1 MGHKI
6 PKKPMEKV
14 MIWTGRNVWLNSI
27 ASKIPIAIFAAHL
40 ASLAPALAQLEKPQE
55 TPNTQLPVGAEQIT
69 EGRVTATISFLA
81 SDELSGRE
89 TNSKEFE
96 IAAAYVAARFRGAG
110 LEGGGPEGS
119 FYHETL
125 VSQSRVPS
133 DAVLLQAD
141 SVPIAHYGLLTTGD
155 KPCELQG
162 PVMDVSLEA
171 LQAPEADFKGLRG
184 IVRGKFE
191 TQAKGSRAVGQL
203 NRLAQKLE
211 AAGVEALLLD
221 CDPQS
226 EWIKQAE
233 LARTKPKLQRGD
245 RVGIPILLV
254 PSAVRIAGDVK
265 LTGSAMINDDK
276 RMRNV
281 IGLLRG
287 SDETLQKQAILYSA
301 HLDHLGSN
309 PTLVDDQV
317 FNGADDDASGV
328 TAVVTLA
335 DAIGAMKQRPKRSV
349 LFMTFWGEE
358 SGLLGSKQFVATPSW
373 QLDQIVANIN
383 IEMIGRPEGGAR
395 GKIWMTGWQESDL
408 GMLMSQSAKPWG
420 VEIFE
425 HPKFSSMLY
434 RASDN
439 WSFVERGVIAH
450 SFSAGSLHPDYH
462 QVDDEWDRL
471 EIPHMTQ
478 VIQGLWLGSLPL
490 LEGTQ
495 TPNKSTVTKKESK

>member
-1 MGHKI
+1 MNTTWRTTKNLETLLM
-6 PKKPMEKV
+6 K
-14 MIWTGRNVWLNSI
+14 WLGN
-27 ASKIPIAIFAAHL
+27 HYL
-40 ASLAPALAQLEKPQE
+40 RLCTSLFFSLGCWSFCFAQLDKA
-55 TPNTQLPVGAEQIT
+55 LPAGAEQIT
-69 EGRVTATISFLA
+69 QGKVTSTISFLA
-81 SDELSGRE
+81 SDELGGRE

-96 IAAAYVAARFRGAG
+96 IAAAYVASRFLGAG
-110 LEGGGPEGS
+110 LEGGGPDGS
-119 FYHETL
+119 FYHETI
-125 VSQSRVPS
+125 VKQSRVPS
-133 DAVLLQAD
+133 DATLLQAD
-141 SVPIAHYGLLTTGD
+141 NSPIAHYGLLSTSD
-155 KPCELQG
+155 AACQIQG
-162 PVMDVSLEA
+162 SVTSVSLDA
-171 LQAPEADFKGLRG
+171 LQKPDADLTGLRG
-184 IVRGKFE
+184 IVRGKFD
-191 TQAKGSRAVGQL
+191 TQAKGSRALSQL
-203 NRLAQKLE
+203 NRLAQRLG
-211 AAGVEALLLD
+211 AAGVQALLLD
-221 CDPQS
+221 CDPES
-226 EWIKQAE
+226 PWIRQAE
-233 LARTKPKLQRGD
+233 LDRTKPRINSD
-245 RVGIPILLV
+245 EPSGIPILLV
-254 PSAVRIAGDVK
+254 PANVRISDQVK
-265 LTGSAMINDDK
+265 LTASGMIRDDK

-309 PTLVDDQV
+309 PALADDQV

-335 DAIGAMKQRPKRSV
+335 DAIGSMKQRPKRSV

-373 QLDQIVANIN
+373 PLDQIVANIN

-395 GKIWMTGWQESDL
+395 GKIWMTGWRESDL
-408 GMLMSQSAKPWG
+408 GSLMSQAAKPWG

-439 WSFVERGVIAH
+439 WSFVQRGVIAH

-462 QVDDEWDRL
+462 KVDDEWDRL

-490 LEGTQ
+490 LDGSQ
-495 TPNKSTVTKKESK
+495 TPAKSSSNSAESK

>member
-1 MGHKI
+1 MKR
-6 PKKPMEKV
+6 
-14 MIWTGRNVWLNSI
+14 TGKRPLTARTALKSCSWAL
-27 ASKIPIAIFAAHL
+27 AIGLGSAATAH
-40 ASLAPALAQLEKPQE
+40 AQLEKPQDRPGVE
-55 TPNTQLPVGAEQIT
+55 LPAGAEQIT
-69 EGRVTATISFLA
+69 QGKVTATISFLA
-81 SDELSGRE
+81 SDELAGRE

-96 IAAAYVAARFRGAG
+96 IASAYVAARFRGAG

-133 DAVLLQAD
+133 DTVLLQD
-141 SVPIAHYGLLTTGD
+141 GNVPVAHYGLLNAGD
-155 KPCELQG
+155 QTCELQG

-171 LQAPEADFKGLRG
+171 MQAPDAEVKGLGR
-184 IVRGKFE
+184 IVRGKFD
-191 TQAKGSRAVGQL
+191 TQAKGSRAAGQL
-203 NRLAQKLE
+203 NRLAQKLQ

-221 CDPQS
+221 CEPES

-233 LARTKPKLQRGD
+233 LARSKPSLD
-245 RVGIPILLV
+245 RNDRAGIPILLV
-254 PSAVRIAGDVK
+254 PSSVRLQGDVK
-265 LTGSAMINDDK
+265 LKASAMIKEDK

-287 SDETLQKQAILYSA
+287 SDEELQKQAILYSA
-301 HLDHLGSN
+301 HLDHLGAN
-309 PTLVDDQV
+309 PTLADDQI

-373 QLDQIVANIN
+373 PLEQIVANIN

-395 GKIWMTGWQESDL
+395 GKIWMTGWRESDL
-408 GMLMSQSAKPWG
+408 GVLMSQAAKPWG
-420 VEIFE
+420 IEIFE

-439 WSFVERGVIAH
+439 WSFVERGVVAH

-462 QVDDEWDRL
+462 KVDDEWDRL

-495 TPNKSTVTKKESK
+495 SPNKSTANSKESK

>member
-1 MGHKI
+1 M
-6 PKKPMEKV
+6 
-14 MIWTGRNVWLNSI
+14 
-27 ASKIPIAIFAAHL
+27 
-40 ASLAPALAQLEKPQE
+40 
-55 TPNTQLPVGAEQIT
+55 
-69 EGRVTATISFLA
+69 
-81 SDELSGRE
+81 
-89 TNSKEFE
+89 
-96 IAAAYVAARFRGAG
+96 
-110 LEGGGPEGS
+110 
-119 FYHETL
+119 
-125 VSQSRVPS
+125 
-133 DAVLLQAD
+133 LQGD
-141 SVPIAHYGLLTTGD
+141 KTPIAHYGLLSTD
-155 KPCELQG
+155 EKPCKVQG
-162 PVMDVSLEA
+162 RVMDVSFEA
-171 LQAPEADFKGLRG
+171 LATPDADLKGLGGILRG
-184 IVRGKFE
+184 EFQ
-191 TQAKGSRAVGQL
+191 TQAKGSRAIGQL
-203 NRLAQKLE
+203 NRLAQKLQ
-211 AAGVEALLLD
+211 AAGVQALLLECESD
-221 CDPQS
+221 S

-233 LARTKPKLQRGD
+233 LARLKPKLDRGD
-245 RVGIPILLV
+245 RAGIPILLI
-254 PSAVRIAGDVK
+254 PSSVRIDGDAELK
-265 LTGSAMINDDK
+265 ASGLIRDDK

-309 PTLVDDQV
+309 PALEDDQIY
-317 FNGADDDASGV
+317 NGADDDASGV

-335 DAIGAMKQRPKRSV
+335 DAIGAMKERPKRSV
-349 LFMTFWGEE
+349 LFMAFWGEE
-358 SGLLGSKQFVATPSW
+358 SGLLGSKQFVSNPSW

-395 GKIWMTGWQESDL
+395 GKIWMTGWRESDL
-408 GMLMSQSAKPWG
+408 GVIMSQAAKPWG

-490 LEGTQ
+490 LDGTQ
-495 TPNKSTVTKKESK
+495 TPGKATNSTKESK

>member
-1 MGHKI
+1 MGWRLSKGSLTARCLRAAGWI
-6 PKKPMEKV
+6 LSAYV
-14 MIWTGRNVWLNSI
+14 AT
-27 ASKIPIAIFAAHL
+27 ASY
-40 ASLAPALAQLEKPQE
+40 SLAQLDK
-55 TPNTQLPVGAEQIT
+55 TPDKTPGKTLGEPTIRLPEGSEQIT
-69 EGRVTATISFLA
+69 TGKVTGTISFLA
-81 SDELSGRE
+81 SDELAGRE

-119 FYHETL
+119 FYHETI
-125 VSQSRVPS
+125 VGQSRVPS
-133 DAVLLQAD
+133 DAVLLQGD
-141 SVPIAHYGLLTTGD
+141 KTPIAHYGLLSTDD
-155 KPCELQG
+155 KACKVQG
-162 PVMDVSLEA
+162 RVMDVSLDA
-171 LQAPEADFKGLRG
+171 LAGPDADLKGLGGILRG
-184 IVRGKFE
+184 EFQ
-191 TQAKGSRAVGQL
+191 TQAKGSRAIGQL
-203 NRLAQKLE
+203 NRLAQKLQ
-211 AAGVEALLLD
+211 AAGVQALLLECESD
-221 CDPQS
+221 S

-233 LARTKPKLQRGD
+233 LARSKPKLDRGD
-245 RVGIPILLV
+245 RAGIPILLI
-254 PSAVRIAGDVK
+254 PSKVRIDGDAE
-265 LTGSAMINDDK
+265 LTASGLIRDDK

-309 PTLVDDQV
+309 PALVDDQV
-317 FNGADDDASGV
+317 YNGADDDASGV
-328 TAVVTLA
+328 TAVITLA
-335 DAIGAMKQRPKRSV
+335 DAIGAMKERPKRSV
-349 LFMTFWGEE
+349 LFMAFWGEE
-358 SGLLGSKQFVATPSW
+358 SGLLGSKQFVSNPSW
-373 QLDQIVANIN
+373 PLDQIVANIN

-395 GKIWMTGWQESDL
+395 GKIWMTGWRESDL
-408 GMLMSQSAKPWG
+408 GVLMSQAAKPWG

-434 RASDN
+434 RSSDN

-490 LEGTQ
+490 LDGTQ
-495 TPNKSTVTKKESK
+495 TPSKATSSTKESK

>member
-1 MGHKI
+1 MAVFGVFFSMVLMGQQ
-6 PKKPMEKV
+6 V
-14 MIWTGRNVWLNSI
+14 AN
-27 ASKIPIAIFAAHL
+27 
-40 ASLAPALAQLEKPQE
+40 AQLDKASESSSRG
-55 TPNTQLPVGAEQIT
+55 LPAGAEQIT

-81 SDELSGRE
+81 SDELGGRE

-96 IAAAYVAARFRGAG
+96 IAAAYVASRFRGAG

-119 FYHETL
+119 FYHET
-125 VSQSRVPS
+125 VVGQSRVPS
-133 DAVLLQAD
+133 DAVLLQSD
-141 SVPIAHYGLLTTGD
+141 STSVSHYGLLSASD
-155 KPCELQG
+155 EPCSVQG
-162 PVMDVSLEA
+162 VVMDVSLES
-171 LQAPEADFKGLRG
+171 LQAADADVKGLKG
-184 IVRGKFE
+184 IVRGKLD
-191 TQAKGSRAVGQL
+191 TQAKGSRALGQL
-203 NRLAQKLE
+203 NRLAQKLQ

-226 EWIKQAE
+226 DWIKQGE
-233 LARTKPKLQRGD
+233 LARTRLKLDRGD
-245 RVGIPILLV
+245 RAGIPILLI
-254 PSAVRIAGDVK
+254 PSGVSISGEVK
-265 LTGSAMINDDK
+265 LTASGWIKEQK

-287 SDETLQKQAILYSA
+287 TDESLQKEAVLYSA

-309 PTLVDDQV
+309 PSLDEDQIY
-317 FNGADDDASGV
+317 NGADDDASGV

-335 DAIGAMKQRPKRSV
+335 DAIGAMKDRPKRSV
-349 LFMTFWGEE
+349 LFMAFWGEE
-358 SGLLGSKQFVATPSW
+358 SGLLGSKQFVANPSW
-373 QLDQIVANIN
+373 SLDQIVANIN

-395 GKIWMTGWQESDL
+395 GKIWMTGWRESDL
-408 GMLMSQSAKPWG
+408 GVLMSQSAKPWG

-425 HPKFSSMLY
+425 HPKFSAMLY
-434 RASDN
+434 RSSDN

-490 LEGTQ
+490 LDGSQSPKKQNANT
-495 TPNKSTVTKKESK
+495 KESK